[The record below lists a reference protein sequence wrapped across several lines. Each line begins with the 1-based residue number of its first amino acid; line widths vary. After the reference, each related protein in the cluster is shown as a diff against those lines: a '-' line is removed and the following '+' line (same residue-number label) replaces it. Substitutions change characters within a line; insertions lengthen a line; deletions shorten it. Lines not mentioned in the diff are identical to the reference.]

1 MPYSNH
7 VSEPMWSRAPS
18 GSNSRARRS
27 SSMERL
33 GVTMTSRTPN
43 ELVNPGAA
51 IMSQNGLH
59 EAHEV
64 VRKASSVS
72 IVPVSATVASGEG
85 TSNKGTFGERSMRIG
100 VLGGTG
106 PAGSGLAAR
115 FASVGVEV
123 VVGSRSEDR
132 AAGAVAELT
141 KRWDGISTAISPG
154 SNRQAA
160 EADVVVVSTPWEG
173 AVSTVKDLAPQLAG
187 KIVVSMVNA
196 MARWGDRF
204 IPLLPPTG
212 SVAVAIAEALPQ
224 SRVAGAFHH
233 LPAGP
238 LRDPAHQ
245 LLADVMVFS
254 DHRNVTDDVIQL
266 VNRIPGLRG
275 IDVGGLGS
283 AMAVE
288 ALTAALVEV
297 NRRYKAHV
305 SLQLTGL
312 D

>member
-1 MPYSNH
+1 
-7 VSEPMWSRAPS
+7 
-18 GSNSRARRS
+18 
-27 SSMERL
+27 MERL
-33 GVTMTSRTPN
+33 GVTMASLTPN

-51 IMSQNGLH
+51 IISQNGSH

-72 IVPVSATVASGEG
+72 TVLVSATVASGEG
-85 TSNKGTFGERSMRIG
+85 TSAGRTFGERTMRIG

-106 PAGSGLAAR
+106 PAGTGLAAR

-123 VVGSRSEDR
+123 VVGSRSEDK

-141 KRWDGISTAISPG
+141 KRWDGIGTSVSPG

-173 AVSTVKDLAPQLAG
+173 AVSTVKDLSPQLAG

-204 IPLLPPTG
+204 VPLLPPTG

-224 SRVAGAFHH
+224 SRIAGAFHH

-238 LRDPAHQ
+238 LGDPAHQ

-254 DHRNVTDDVIQL
+254 DHRSVTDDVIQL
-266 VNRIPGLRG
+266 VDRIPGLRG

-283 AMAVE
+283 ALAVE